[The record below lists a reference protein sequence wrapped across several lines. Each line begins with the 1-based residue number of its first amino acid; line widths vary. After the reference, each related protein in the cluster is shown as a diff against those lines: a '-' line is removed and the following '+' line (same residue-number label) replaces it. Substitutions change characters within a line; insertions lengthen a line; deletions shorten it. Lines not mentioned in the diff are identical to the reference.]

1 VITNKNGHAYP
12 NSRTV
17 ANSIQCSPTKNYA
30 KGSSMNLMNNPQNQF
45 MGTVLGPAQA
55 AAK

>member
-1 VITNKNGHAYP
+1 MITNKNGHAYP

-17 ANSIQCSPTKNYA
+17 ANSIQCSPTKHYA
-30 KGSSMNLMNNPQNQF
+30 KGSSMNLMNNQNQF

-55 AAK
+55 ASK

>member
-1 VITNKNGHAYP
+1 MITNKNGHPYP

-17 ANSIQCSPTKNYA
+17 ANSIQCSPTKHYA
-30 KGSSMNLMNNPQNQF
+30 KGSSMNLINNPNQF

-55 AAK
+55 AQK